1 MNTIEHKGIKGTVE
15 FDQESKMFFGK
26 LIGIN
31 GVVLYEG
38 TEASEFNTNFLSA
51 VEEYIALCKEYEIP
65 LKKEFK
71 GVFDVR
77 TSPEIHESLHF
88 ISLNTVL
95 KINTIVNQALN
106 SFLQNVGSSATINEA
121 DSEIDISP
129 KKKESRKITVKD

>member
-51 VEEYIALCKEYEIP
+51 VEEYIALCKQNGIP

-71 GVFDVR
+71 GVFNVR
-77 TSPEIHESLHF
+77 TTPEIHENLNF
-88 ISLNTVL
+88 ISLNTGV
-95 KINTIVNQALN
+95 KINTIVNQALTA
-106 SFLQNVGSSATINEA
+106 FLQNAGSTGTIIEANPEIPTAT
-121 DSEIDISP
+121 
-129 KKKESRKITVKD
+129 KKKASRKVTI